1 MFEKV
6 IYIASDCRSGS
17 TLLDLLLGNH
27 DKITSVGELW
37 RLEECLNNPKSHC
50 HICMCGKSIKECP
63 FWEKVEYMLGVP
75 LGKIK
80 TKCHEKLIDRR
91 LEQVIMLLN
100 HKLFIFCSYFLNS
113 FKHDMECAV
122 NMFRLYD
129 AISKV
134 NKTPFIV
141 DSSKV
146 AYYFRLLYLLQPE
159 KVKIIF
165 LYRDGRGV
173 TYSKMREEGMKLE
186 KAAKG
191 WVKSNRMME
200 IMKLGIP
207 KNKIFTIKYEDL
219 CKQPSKVLEKICH
232 FIGIGFQKKMTR
244 LDKCG
249 KHIIGGNPMK
259 FKKEDDRIILDESWK
274 YSMTE
279 KDLKIFEQIAG
290 KINKKIGYWD

>member
-37 RLEECLNNPKSHC
+37 RLEECLNNPENHC

-63 FWEKVEYMLGVP
+63 FWEKVEYVLGVP
-75 LGKIK
+75 LEKIK
-80 TKCHEKLIDRR
+80 TKCHEKLVDRR
-91 LEQVIMLLN
+91 LEQAIVLLNN
-100 HKLFIFCSYFLNS
+100 HKLFTFCSYFLNS
-113 FKHDMECAV
+113 FKHDMECAA
-122 NMFRLYD
+122 NMLRLYD

-146 AYYFRLLYLLQPE
+146 AYYFRLLYLLQPA

-191 WVKSNRMME
+191 WVRCNRMME

-207 KNKIFTIKYEDL
+207 KNKIFMTKYEDL
-219 CKQPSKVLEKICH
+219 CKRPSKILEKICH
-232 FIGIGFQKKMTR
+232 FIGIGFQEKMTQ
-244 LDKCG
+244 LNKYT

-259 FKKEDDRIILDESWK
+259 FKKNRDKIVLDECWK
-274 YSMTE
+274 TEMTLQQLE
-279 KDLKIFEQIAG
+279 IFDEIAG
-290 KINKKIGYWD
+290 KMNKKLGYY

>member
-37 RLEECLNNPKSHC
+37 RLEECLNNPESHC
-50 HICMCGKSIKECP
+50 QCMCGKSIKECP
-63 FWEKVEYMLGVP
+63 FWEKVEYVLGVP
-75 LGKIK
+75 LEKIK
-80 TKCHEKLIDRR
+80 TKCHEKLVDRR
-91 LEQVIMLLN
+91 LEQAIMLLN
-100 HKLFIFCSYFLNS
+100 NHKLFTFCSYFLNS
-113 FKHDMECAV
+113 FKHDMECAA
-122 NMFRLYD
+122 NMLRLYD

-146 AYYFRLLYLLQPE
+146 AYYFRLLYLIQPA

-173 TYSKMREEGMKLE
+173 TYSKMREARVTLE
-186 KAAKG
+186 EAAKG
-191 WVKSNRMME
+191 WVKSNRMMQ
-200 IMKLGIP
+200 IMRFGIP
-207 KNKIFTIKYEDL
+207 KNQIFMTKYEDL
-219 CKQPSKVLEKICH
+219 CKQPFKVLEKISH

-249 KHIIGGNPMK
+249 KHNIGGNPMK
-259 FKKEDDRIILDESWK
+259 FHKENNKITLDERWK
-274 YSMTE
+274 NKMNV
-279 KDLKIFEQIAG
+279 KDLAVFKKIAG
-290 KINKKIGYWD
+290 KMNEKLGYF